1 MSAKAHVCK
10 ELLKINEE
18 AGKNLIKKWTVDR
31 KIKMASKHMKRHSA
45 LLIREFKK

>member
-18 AGKNLIKKWTVDR
+18 AGKNKLNFMGLVD
-31 KIKMASKHMKRHSA
+31 K
-45 LLIREFKK
+45 